1 MDVKIPLTF
10 RIYQGENLI
19 REETL
24 TQDIIKIG
32 KLESSHLRIDDDAVS
47 RMHAV
52 IEITGPNEIHVIDLG
67 SSSGTV
73 VNGQKVNKCVL
84 QDGDELVLGN
94 TRITVAVG
102 EPVQAEAP
110 AAMAPTLSA
119 PPVAPIAP
127 PAIPGIPGL
136 PGVAAAPIPGLAAP
150 GWVQPPPGMMP
161 PGMGYEQQPV
171 APMPVYAPPVDPTL
185 DMQDGS
191 RAIEVTAMFGDSVL
205 EVHHLTNPG
214 AGKVSPLTW
223 AFLVLGWGGVAAGG
237 IVAIIGQLA
246 RAAAEGAKAAH
257 SGGVLGAG
265 LGGLLML
272 VGLALGVY
280 GLIRMFDEKKSP
292 HFSVG
297 EAPEANL
304 HVVNPAV
311 PAPYFP
317 LVQSTGADY
326 QLLYTEAMTGD
337 VTVGVDRIELRE
349 LASTGKAR
357 PTGEFPHTYAFS
369 IPQNARAKIDVGEN
383 TFLVNS
389 VAPARR
395 VMSPFLSRVD
405 WTAQVFNG
413 LSFTAHALVLFLVF
427 SVPPDAKSLSLDLFN
442 TDNKFVKFL
451 IKPPEQKQD
460 EVPDWLK
467 KKQDDQQGGKGQ
479 KHKGEEGKMG
489 SKKSKKK
496 TGLYGLK
503 GPKDNPDPH
512 LAKRLAE
519 NAAQNAGVLGL
530 LKSSSGSHIASI
542 FGRDSALGT
551 DAEDALGGLIGN
563 QIGEAYGVGG
573 LGLVG
578 TGRGGGGTG
587 EGTIG
592 LGTLGTI
599 GKGGGGGSGAGYGRG
614 VGRLSG
620 RRARA
625 PQVVA
630 GRAEVRGSLDK
641 EIIRRIIRQHINEVK
656 YCYMKEL
663 QAKPDLYG
671 RVVIQF
677 TIAATGQVVAS
688 VVQQS
693 TMNNAQ
699 VDSCIA
705 GAVRRWLFPKP
716 KGGGIVIVSYPFV
729 LRAAGG
735 GEAEG
740 E

>member
-1 MDVKIPLTF
+1 MPVKIPLSF
-10 RIYQGENLI
+10 RIYKGDQLI

-32 KLESSHLRIDDDAVS
+32 KLESSHLRIDDEAVS

-52 IEITGPNEIHVIDLG
+52 IEVTGPNEIHIIDLA
-67 SSSGTV
+67 SSSGTI
-73 VNGQKVNKCVL
+73 VNGQKVNKCVI
-84 QDGDELVLGN
+84 QDGDELQLGS
-94 TRITVAVG
+94 TRIVVGIGEAVAAAAG
-102 EPVQAEAP
+102 AP
-110 AAMAPTLSA
+110 AVQPQVAA
-119 PPVAPIAP
+119 PPPAPIPSPLPPIAP
-127 PAIPGIPGL
+127 PMAAVPPPAWVPPP
-136 PGVAAAPIPGLAAP
+136 PGVVAPPIPGMAIAAP
-150 GWVQPPPGMMP
+150 MMPAQPPVQAYSP
-161 PGMGYEQQPV
+161 
-171 APMPVYAPPVDPTL
+171 PPVDPTL
-185 DMQDGS
+185 DRQDGS
-191 RAIEVTAMFGDSVL
+191 RAIEVTAMLGDTVL
-205 EVHHLTNPG
+205 EVHHLDNPA
-214 AGKVSPLTW
+214 AGKPGPVTW
-223 AFLVLGWGGVAAGG
+223 ALMFLGWGIFAGG
-237 IVAIIGQLA
+237 AFVAIFLGQL
-246 RAAAEGAKAAH
+246 
-257 SGGVLGAG
+257 
-265 LGGLLML
+265 
-272 VGLALGVY
+272 GLATLLLLLGLSLGVY
-280 GLIRMFDEKKSP
+280 GVIRFSDERKPP
-292 HFSVG
+292 HFAIG
-297 EAPEANL
+297 EAREANL
-304 HVVNPAV
+304 HMVNPV
-311 PAPYFP
+311 IPAPYFP
-317 LVQSTGADY
+317 LVQSSGTDY
-326 QLLYTEAMTGD
+326 SLLYTDGMVGD
-337 VTVGVDRIELRE
+337 VTMGADRVDLKELVSAGR
-349 LASTGKAR
+349 AR
-357 PTGEFPHTYAFS
+357 PAGDVPNAYAYP
-369 IPQNARAKIDVGEN
+369 IPQNARIKLDIGDS

-395 VMSPFLSRVD
+395 VAGSLMSRVD
-405 WTAQVFNG
+405 WGAQAFNG
-413 LSFTAHALVLFLVF
+413 LSFMAHALLLFLVF

-467 KKQDDQQGGKGQ
+467 KKSPDEQGGKGQ

-519 NAAQNAGVLGL
+519 SAAKDAGVLGL
-530 LKSSSGSHIASI
+530 LKSASGSHIASI
-542 FGRDSALGT
+542 FGRESALGT

-614 VGRLSG
+614 VGRLTG
-620 RRARA
+620 RRASA

-641 EIIRRIIRQHINEVK
+641 EIIRRIIRRHINEVK

-663 QAKPDLYG
+663 QANPNLYG
-671 RVVIQF
+671 RITVQF

-699 VDSCIA
+699 VEGCVA
-705 GAVRRWLFPKP
+705 TAVRRWLFPKP

-735 GEAEG
+735 AGGDEE
-740 E
+740 

>member
-1 MDVKIPLTF
+1 MDAKIPLTF
-10 RIYQGENLI
+10 RIYQGSQLV

-52 IEITGPNEIHVIDLG
+52 IEVTGPGEIHVIDLG

-73 VNGQKVNKCVL
+73 VNGQKVNKCQL
-84 QDGDELVLGN
+84 QDGDELMLGN
-94 TRITVAVG
+94 TRITVSVG
-102 EPVQAEAP
+102 EAI
-110 AAMAPTLSA
+110 AAMATMPAQQMPSMPPPSPMA
-119 PPVAPIAP
+119 PPPMAGSAIA
-127 PAIPGIPGL
+127 GL
-136 PGVAAAPIPGLAAP
+136 PGIAGAPA
-150 GWVQPPPGMMP
+150 WVPPPPGMVAPP
-161 PGMGYEQQPV
+161 PGMYGQPQMP
-171 APMPVYAPPVDPTL
+171 APTYAPAVDPTL

-191 RAIEVTAMFGDSVL
+191 RAIEVTAMLGDSVL
-205 EVHHLTNPG
+205 EVHHLSNPSS
-214 AGKVSPLTW
+214 GKVSPLTW
-223 AFLVLGWGGVAAGG
+223 ALLVIGWGVFATGAFFAITGKLGVAA
-237 IVAIIGQLA
+237 LM
-246 RAAAEGAKAAH
+246 
-257 SGGVLGAG
+257 L
-265 LGGLLML
+265 LGGLA
-272 VGLALGVY
+272 VGVY
-280 GLIRMFDEKKSP
+280 GAIRYRDEQKSP
-292 HFSVG
+292 HFSIG
-297 EAPEANL
+297 EATEADL
-304 HVVNPAV
+304 HLVNPV
-311 PAPYFP
+311 IPAPFFP
-317 LVQSTGADY
+317 IVQSSGTDY
-326 QLLYTEAMTGD
+326 ALLYTDGMRGD
-337 VTVGVDRIELRE
+337 VTMGVDRTDLKE

-357 PTGEFPHTYAFS
+357 PSGEFSSTMAFS
-369 IPQNARAKIDVGEN
+369 IPQNARIKVDIGES
-383 TFLVNS
+383 TFLINS

-395 VMSPFLSRVD
+395 VTSSFLSRMD

-460 EVPDWLK
+460 EVPEWLK
-467 KKQDDQQGGKGQ
+467 KKKDDEQGGKGQ

-503 GPKDNPDPH
+503 GPKENPDPH

-614 VGRLSG
+614 VGRLGG

-625 PQVVA
+625 PSVVA

-641 EIIRRIIRQHINEVK
+641 EIIRRIIRRHINEVK
-656 YCYMKEL
+656 YCYQKEL

-671 RVVIQF
+671 RIIIQF

-693 TMNNAQ
+693 SMNNPS
-699 VDSCIA
+699 VEGCIA
-705 GAVRRWLFPKP
+705 QAVRRWLFPKP

-735 GEAEG
+735 GG
-740 E
+740 EEE